1 MTNLTDNKE
10 KGKSHSQSISMD
22 ELYQRISTLQPNDLI
37 LDVRSPEEFAQG
49 HVPHAK
55 NISHDILEKHIS
67 ELKNY
72 HRIYVHCQ
80 VGKRAEHAFQSLTKA
95 GFENVILIKD
105 SGMANWLRNGYPIE
119 KQGNKH

>member
-1 MTNLTDNKE
+1 MANPINSKE
-10 KGKSHSQSISMD
+10 DRGSASKSISMD
-22 ELYQRISTLQPNDLI
+22 ELYQRLSTLEPNDLI
-37 LDVRSPEEFAQG
+37 LDVRSPEEFVQG

-67 ELKNY
+67 KLKNY
-72 HRIYVHCQ
+72 HRIYIHCQ

-105 SGMANWLRNGYPIE
+105 SGMADWLRNGYPVE
-119 KQGNKH
+119 K

>member
-1 MTNLTDNKE
+1 MANPIPGKE
-10 KGKSHSQSISMD
+10 KSAPTSKSISMD
-22 ELYQRISTLQPNDLI
+22 ELYHRLSTLQPNDLI
-37 LDVRSPEEFAQG
+37 LDVRSPEEFGQG

-72 HRIYVHCQ
+72 HRIYIHCQ

-119 KQGNKH
+119 K